1 MVLTDLLLPVA
12 ALSSTRGQAFLSDA
26 APPGASAG

>member
-1 MVLTDLLLPVA
+1 MVLIDRLWPVTA
-12 ALSSTRGQAFLSDA
+12 QWFARRQTFLSDA